1 MTAADNADGVALR
14 DAVLAAVAWAV
25 VVAANVLVFLGMRA
39 VMAVGGAC
47 ADGGPYV
54 SAQPCP
60 DGVGA
65 AMGLA
70 FPVGAF
76 AWIAAQYYGLRVGGI
91 WAASLIVAWTA
102 LFASLG
108 WNFWEAGL
116 GPLTVGQ
123 GPDWGGIICGVVFW
137 GLALGG
143 VGALGLGG
151 EALFPVGGRARR
163 TIALARP
170 GAVRQA
176 STTPSARPDLA
187 EQLTGIAAVLDAAA
201 DRAEARAASKPSM
214 ERPAFGEETQALLDR
229 LERLADM
236 RDRGLLDAAEYE
248 TAKDA
253 VMRELEARR

>member
-1 MTAADNADGVALR
+1 MLAAERPDGVALR

-25 VVAANVLVFLGMRA
+25 VAAANVLLFLGMRA

-65 AMGLA
+65 AMTLA
-70 FPVGAF
+70 FPVGAV

-91 WAASLIVAWTA
+91 WAGSMILAWTA
-102 LFASLG
+102 LFGSLG

-116 GPLTVGQ
+116 APLPLGQ
-123 GPDWGGIICGVVFW
+123 GPDWGGVICGVAFW

-143 VGALGLGG
+143 LGALSLGG
-151 EALFPVGGRARR
+151 AALFPVHEPRGLRGVRLSARVQVPDR
-163 TIALARP
+163 RQ
-170 GAVRQA
+170 GAA
-176 STTPSARPDLA
+176 PAAPTPSHAPA
-187 EQLTGIAAVLDAAA
+187 QPAVE
-201 DRAEARAASKPSM
+201 RA
-214 ERPAFGEETQALLDR
+214 AFGEETQALLDR

>member
-1 MTAADNADGVALR
+1 MLAAERPGGVALR

-25 VVAANVLVFLGMRA
+25 VAAANVLLFLGMRA

-65 AMGLA
+65 AMTLA
-70 FPVGAF
+70 FPVGAA
-76 AWIAAQYYGLRVGGI
+76 AWIAVQYYGLRVGGI
-91 WAASLIVAWTA
+91 WAGSMILAWTA
-102 LFASLG
+102 LFGSLG

-116 GPLTVGQ
+116 APLALGQ
-123 GPDWGGIICGVVFW
+123 GPDWGGVICGVAFW

-143 VGALGLGG
+143 LGTLSLGG
-151 EALFPVGGRARR
+151 AALFRVSGPPVVRLSSRVQAPDRHQ
-163 TIALARP
+163 
-170 GAVRQA
+170 GAA
-176 STTPSARPDLA
+176 P
-187 EQLTGIAAVLDAAA
+187 
-201 DRAEARAASKPSM
+201 AASAPSHAPVQPAV
-214 ERPAFGEETQALLDR
+214 ERAAFGEETQALLDR
-229 LERLADM
+229 LERLADL

>member
-1 MTAADNADGVALR
+1 MPATDQPDGVALR

-25 VVAANVLVFLGMRA
+25 VVATNVLVFEGMRA

-54 SAQPCP
+54 SARPCP

-70 FPVGAF
+70 FPLGAV
-76 AWIAAQYYGLRVGGI
+76 AWIAAQVYGMRVGGL
-91 WAASLIVAWTA
+91 WAGSLLIAWTL

-116 GPLTVGQ
+116 GPLTVGE
-123 GPDWGGIICGVVFW
+123 GPDWGGIICGVTFW

-143 VGALGLGG
+143 VGALSLGG
-151 EALFPVGGRARR
+151 DALVPRAGHPLPRRAVVHPTGRSEAPAARAD
-163 TIALARP
+163 
-170 GAVRQA
+170 VV
-176 STTPSARPDLA
+176 
-187 EQLTGIAAVLDAAA
+187 EQLNGIAAALDAAA
-201 DRAEARAASKPSM
+201 DRAEARAATQPAF
-214 ERPAFGEETQALLDR
+214 ERPAFGEETQALLDC